1 MIVISN
7 GRLELSV
14 TPSAYKLIYEP
25 AGWSIS
31 QAETDEDV
39 REDFEGEITQGDDED
54 ASESDSESSEKEQEK
69 LSEIP
74 LNEMTSEQ
82 IRKYAKQLGV
92 DLTGVKKLS
101 DARNKIRAAL

>member
-1 MIVISN
+1 MIIISN

-54 ASESDSESSEKEQEK
+54 ASESDSE